1 MAELKFIAA
10 TPFGEEID
18 YMREASEIDVDLGDT
33 NDFQFQLPVSEWTKR
48 KYWYEN
54 RIFIPDTEYGGII
67 DDIQSDGYELTFGGL
82 TWRGLLTKKI
92 VEPPTGQDHLVL
104 NGELNSILRELIKDR
119 FDGLFL
125 VPKIATGVTVKNW
138 QVDRYVTLYDAIIK
152 LLAAYKHRL
161 QISYIEPDGLDY
173 GYVSLSAVPIT
184 DYSDELEYSQES
196 KQVSLAIEDYR
207 GGINHLICAG
217 EGQNEERVVLHLYV
231 QEDGS
236 IGKTQFYTGLE
247 ERAAIYNFTS
257 ADTKQLETDGT
268 KRLKELQNY
277 KKCNLAV
284 DDGDYEIGDIIAGY
298 DTVTETYVQKP
309 IIGKILNI
317 QGNTVKIEYRVKGD
331 D

>member
-1 MAELKFIAA
+1 MSKLNFIAA
-10 TPFGEEID
+10 TPLGEEID
-18 YMREASEIDVDLGDT
+18 YMNDVSEIDVDLGDT

-67 DDIQSDGYELTFGGL
+67 DNIKSNGYELTFDGL
-82 TWRGLLTKKI
+82 TWRGLLTQKV
-92 VEPPTGQDHLVL
+92 VEPPIEQAHLIL
-104 NGELNSILRELIKDR
+104 NGELNDILRELIKDR

-173 GYVSLSAVPIT
+173 GYVSLQAVPIA
-184 DYSDELEYSQES
+184 DFSEELEYSQES
-196 KQVSLAIEDYR
+196 KQISLTIEDYR
-207 GGINHLICAG
+207 GGINHLVCAG

-257 ADTKQLETDGT
+257 ADMKQLETDGT